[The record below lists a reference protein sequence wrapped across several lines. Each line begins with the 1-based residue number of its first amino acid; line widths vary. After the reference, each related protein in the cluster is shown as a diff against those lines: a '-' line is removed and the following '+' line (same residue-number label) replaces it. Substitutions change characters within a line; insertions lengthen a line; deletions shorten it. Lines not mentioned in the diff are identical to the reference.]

1 MLYTADR
8 STRAMGLA
16 LALGAALAIH
26 GTMLWGFDGVAAQA
40 AASCVPDNTATAVSR
55 SATPKQSV
63 PSATGTGTKSSAS
76 A

>member
-40 AASCVPDNTATAVSR
+40 AAMCAADNAKTAISR
-55 SATPKQSV
+55 PVTPRQSE
-63 PSATGTGTKSSAS
+63 PSATGTVLRSAQS